1 MASHKPVAPGRSPS
15 RRDAPAPSRVTRDL
29 RTRAQTLRDEE
40 RARPPLS
47 QQRSVAETVW
57 SGGGV
62 TLSPASHRR
71 GVDFSGS
78 ASEDVS
84 HMLTRDRAKKHASE
98 SQLVSGK
105 RGGGGQG
112 NGGARGTGALRPQKT
127 SPKKARN
134 KHAER
139 EPLGQA
145 WSERIAHFLA
155 LGDAERTPAAIDAA
169 HRLMVKCRFFKKY
182 DEHQQKQLVQIA
194 RHHHVRKHQTVFKQ
208 DDIPDAVYL
217 IIKGRCAIYKS
228 QGEMR
233 KLLTHHGVFD
243 TVGGIYH
250 LDERLRRSVTVEVN
264 NDRTEGPLE
273 GLDSHDDAAEFIMFE
288 REPLDAL
295 TAQWKA
301 QEEYNKATFLR
312 TGIPVLKCVH
322 PSVMPGLSPHF
333 EKVLVPKDTVIYRQ
347 QDEATCF
354 YFVWEGELQVVR
366 RCDLLQATNS
376 TAETPSPLKGAL
388 GSSIAGPD
396 IEDRQP
402 RRRSKSLQ
410 LAVLRRG
417 EFFGEVEMFNDIP
430 RTSTVIATTACTLLV
445 VQKQTLSGDVF
456 PAILLENLFR
466 YGRCTSVHTKSPCYT
481 LFTELSH

>member
-1 MASHKPVAPGRSPS
+1 MATHKPVAPGRSPS

-29 RTRAQTLRDEE
+29 RTRAQTLLHEE

-57 SGGGV
+57 GGGGV

-78 ASEDVS
+78 ASGDVS
-84 HMLTRDRAKKHASE
+84 HMLTRDRAKKLASE
-98 SQLVSGK
+98 PQLVSGK
-105 RGGGGQG
+105 RG
-112 NGGARGTGALRPQKT
+112 PQKAR
-127 SPKKARN
+127 PKVARN
-134 KHAER
+134 KQAER
-139 EPLGQA
+139 EPKAQA
-145 WSERIAHFLA
+145 WNERIAHFLA
-155 LGDAERTPAAIDAA
+155 LRDAERTPAAIDAA
-169 HRLMVKCRFFKKY
+169 HRLMVKCQFFQKY

-194 RHHHVRKHQTVFKQ
+194 RHHRVGNHQTVFKQ
-208 DDIPDAVYL
+208 DDSPDAVYL

-250 LDERLRRSVTVEVN
+250 LDERLRRSVTAEVN
-264 NDRTEGPLE
+264 NERTERPLE
-273 GLDSHDDAAEFIMFE
+273 SLDSHDDAAEFIMFE

-295 TAQWKA
+295 TAKWKA
-301 QEEYNKATFLR
+301 QEEYNKATFLS
-312 TGIPVLKCVH
+312 TEIPVLKCVH
-322 PSVMPGLSPHF
+322 PSVIPGLSPHF

-347 QDEATCF
+347 QDEATCL
-354 YFVWEGELQVVR
+354 YFVWEGELQIVR

-376 TAETPSPLKGAL
+376 TAETSSPLKGAL

-402 RRRSKSLQ
+402 RRLSKSLQ
-410 LAVLRRG
+410 LAVLRKG

-430 RTSTVIATTACTLLV
+430 RTSTVVATTACTLLV

-466 YGRCTSVHTKSPCYT
+466 YGRCTSVHTKSPFYT
-481 LFTELSH
+481 LFTEVSH